1 MEDLSPLAR
10 QRLAYKPA
18 LARCL
23 AGDEL
28 HFTFKDEL
36 VAEDVAAD
44 EPPPTFAE
52 HARRASDDV
61 GDRGG
66 RLIRLADPLMFPNT
80 ASTPT
85 FRVTEASAAPS
96 PDTRSKPVRG
106 PEQSGAARL
115 GLLFSGGPAAGG
127 HNVAAGMFDCLA
139 RRFSPQSA
147 KDAPALVGFLGG
159 AEGLV
164 RKRWTEVTA
173 ETLKPLLNQGGF
185 HLLGTGRFR
194 LHTPEH
200 FAAAARTCR
209 DLKLDGLVIIGGD
222 DSATNAAYLAES
234 FAADAVETAVV
245 AVPKTVDNDF
255 QIPERVLPVC
265 FGFDSASKTYAEIV
279 GNLAADARSARKYW
293 HFVRIMGW
301 RAGHLTLEVALRA
314 RPNVALLGE
323 EVAEK
328 KLALAD
334 VATSVADLVR
344 ARRERGLNYGVVLVP
359 EGLLSFTH
367 EIQKLADEL
376 GNRETAGSSG
386 KSLPGLSAESAEAA
400 RGVPSWFLRELAL
413 AKDAHGNPNL
423 SALETEKL
431 LARLVAERLPPDA
444 AAAFRPRTHFCGY
457 EGRAGLPSDF
467 DATYA
472 YNLGHAACLLAA
484 GGANGAVVAIENP
497 TDPAEAWRVAG
508 VPLPR
513 TLRAER
519 REGKDRLVVRKTL
532 VDLKGPAFA
541 SFARQRDAW
550 RLEDRYACP
559 GPMVFDATGATL
571 DPPVTTRLAA
581 EAAWKRFFDEKARDA
596 AATGAA
602 TGAAAA

>member
-66 RLIRLADPLMFPNT
+66 RLIRLADPLVFPNT
-80 ASTPT
+80 AQTPT

-96 PDTRSKPVRG
+96 PDLRSKPVRG
-106 PEQSGAARL
+106 PGPGGAARL

-139 RRFSPQSA
+139 RRFSRA
-147 KDAPALVGFLGG
+147 NGEPALVGFLGG

-209 DLKLDGLVIIGGD
+209 DLKLDGLVIVGGD
-222 DSATNAAYLAES
+222 DSATNAAYLAEH
-234 FAADAVETAVV
+234 FAADAVKTAVV

-255 QIPERVLPVC
+255 QTPESVKAC

-293 HFVRIMGW
+293 HFVRIMGR

-314 RPNVALLGE
+314 RPNLALLGE

-334 VATSVADLVR
+334 IVTSLTELVR

-359 EGLLSFTH
+359 EGLLSFTP
-367 EIQKLADEL
+367 EIQSLAEEL
-376 GNRETAGSSG
+376 AGG
-386 KSLPGLSAESAEAA
+386 KPFAELSAAAAEAA
-400 RGVPSWFLRELAL
+400 RSVPSEILQELTL
-413 AKDAHGNPNL
+413 ATDAHGNPDL

-431 LARLVAERLPPDA
+431 LARLVADRLPRDA
-444 AAAFRPRTHFCGY
+444 KAAFRPRTHFCGY

-484 GGANGAVVAIENP
+484 GGANGAVVAVENP
-497 TDPAEAWRVAG
+497 ADAAEAWRVAG
-508 VPLPR
+508 VPLSR

-541 SFARQRDAW
+541 AFAEQRDAW
-550 RLEDRYACP
+550 RLEDHYACP
-559 GPMVFDATGATL
+559 GPMVFDATGGTL
-571 DPPVTTRLAA
+571 DPPLTTRLAA
-581 EAAWKRFFDEKARDA
+581 EAAGKREKEARDA

-602 TGAAAA
+602 AA

>member
-66 RLIRLADPLMFPNT
+66 RLIRLADPLVFPNT
-80 ASTPT
+80 AQTPT

-96 PDTRSKPVRG
+96 PDLRSKPVRG
-106 PEQSGAARL
+106 PGPGGAARL

-139 RRFSPQSA
+139 RRFSRA
-147 KDAPALVGFLGG
+147 KSEPALVGFLGG

-173 ETLKPLLNQGGF
+173 ETLKPLKNQGGF

-209 DLKLDGLVIIGGD
+209 DLKLDGLVIVGGD
-222 DSATNAAYLAES
+222 DSATNAAYLAEH
-234 FAADAVETAVV
+234 FAADAVKTAVV

-255 QIPERVLPVC
+255 QTPESVKAC

-293 HFVRIMGW
+293 HFVRIMGR

-314 RPNVALLGE
+314 RPNLALLGE

-328 KLALAD
+328 KLALAEI
-334 VATSVADLVR
+334 VTSLTELVR

-359 EGLLSFTH
+359 EGLLSFTP
-367 EIQKLADEL
+367 EIQSLAEEL
-376 GNRETAGSSG
+376 AGG
-386 KSLPGLSAESAEAA
+386 KPFAELSAAAAEAA
-400 RGVPSWFLRELAL
+400 RSVPSEILQELAL
-413 AKDAHGNPNL
+413 ATDAHGNPNL

-431 LARLVAERLPPDA
+431 LARLVADRLPRDA
-444 AAAFRPRTHFCGY
+444 KAAFRPRTHFCGY

-497 TDPAEAWRVAG
+497 TDPVEGWRVAG

-532 VDLKGPAFA
+532 VDLSGPAFA
-541 SFARQRDAW
+541 TFAEQRDAW

-559 GPMVFDATGATL
+559 GPMVFDVTGGTL
-571 DPPVTTRLAA
+571 DSPITTRLAA
-581 EAAWKRFFDEKARDA
+581 EGAGKLGKEARDA

-602 TGAAAA
+602 AA

>member
-23 AGDEL
+23 AAHQL
-28 HFTFKDEL
+28 QLVCKDEL
-36 VAEDVAAD
+36 LAEDVAAD
-44 EPPPTFAE
+44 EPAPTFAE

-96 PDTRSKPVRG
+96 PDTRSRPVRG
-106 PEQSGAARL
+106 PGQSGAARL

-127 HNVAAGMFDCLA
+127 HNIAAGMFDCLA
-139 RRFSPQSA
+139 RRFSRA
-147 KDAPALVGFLGG
+147 KDEPAIVGFLGG

-164 RKRWTEVTA
+164 RKRWSEVNA

-200 FAAAARTCR
+200 FAAAASTCR
-209 DLKLDGLVIIGGD
+209 NLKLDGLVIVGGD
-222 DSATNAAYLAES
+222 DSATNAAYLAEH
-234 FAADAVETAVV
+234 FAADAVETAIV

-255 QIPERVLPVC
+255 QIPESVKVC

-293 HFVRIMGW
+293 HFVRIMGR
-301 RAGHLTLEVALRA
+301 RAGHLTLEVALRTH
-314 RPNVALLGE
+314 PNVALLGE
-323 EVAEK
+323 EAAEK

-334 VATSVADLVR
+334 VVTHVAEIVC

-359 EGLLSFTH
+359 EGLMSFTPD
-367 EIQKLADEL
+367 IQTLADEL
-376 GNRETAGSSG
+376 ADG
-386 KSLPGLSAESAEAA
+386 KPLPELSASSAEAA
-400 RGVPSWFLRELAL
+400 RGVPSWFLNELAL
-413 AKDAHGNPNL
+413 TKDAHGNPDL

-431 LARLVAERLPPDA
+431 LARLVAERLPPDVKD
-444 AAAFRPRTHFCGY
+444 AFRPRTHFCGY

-497 TDPAEAWRVAG
+497 TDPVEGWRVAG

-532 VDLKGPAFA
+532 VDLSGPAFA
-541 SFARQRDAW
+541 TFAEQRDAW

-559 GPMVFDATGATL
+559 GPMVFDVTGGTL
-571 DPPVTTRLAA
+571 DPPITTRLAA
-581 EAAWKRFFDEKARDA
+581 EGAGKLGKEARDA
-596 AATGAA
+596 AS

>member
-1 MEDLSPLAR
+1 MEDLSPLAK
-10 QRLAYKPA
+10 QRLAYEPA

-28 HFTFKDEL
+28 QFTFKDEL

-44 EPPPTFAE
+44 EPAPTFAE

-66 RLIRLADPLMFPNT
+66 RLIRLADPLVFPNT

-106 PEQSGAARL
+106 PGPGGAARL

-139 RRFSPQSA
+139 RRFSRA
-147 KDAPALVGFLGG
+147 KGEPALIGFLGG

-164 RKRWTEVTA
+164 RKRWTEVTS

-209 DLKLDGLVIIGGD
+209 DLKLDGLVIVGGD
-222 DSATNAAYLAES
+222 DSATNAAYLAEH
-234 FAADAVETAVV
+234 FAATKVQTSVV

-255 QIPERVLPVC
+255 QTPESVSPVC

-279 GNLAADARSARKYW
+279 GNLASDARSARKYW
-293 HFVRIMGW
+293 HFVKIMGR
-301 RAGHLTLEVALRA
+301 RAGHLTLEVALRV

-328 KLALAD
+328 KLALED
-334 VATSVADLVR
+334 VAADLAELVR
-344 ARRERGLNYGVVLVP
+344 ARHERGLDYGVVLVP
-359 EGLLSFTH
+359 EGLLSFTP
-367 EIQKLADEL
+367 EIQTLAEERARDEKKEPSA
-376 GNRETAGSSG
+376 ETARD
-386 KSLPGLSAESAEAA
+386 LPPEILNELVSAT
-400 RGVPSWFLRELAL
+400 
-413 AKDAHGNPNL
+413 DAHGNPNL
-423 SALETEKL
+423 SAVETEKL
-431 LARLVAERLPPDA
+431 LVKLVAERLPPDA
-444 AAAFRPRTHFCGY
+444 AKAFRPRFHFCGY
-457 EGRAGLPSDF
+457 EGRAGPALRLRRDVRVQPGTRRVSSRGGGRERRGGGGGEPRRPRRALARRRRAF
-467 DATYA
+467 TA
-472 YNLGHAACLLAA
+472 HAARRAA
-484 GGANGAVVAIENP
+484 G
-497 TDPAEAWRVAG
+497 R
-508 VPLPR
+508 
-513 TLRAER
+513 
-519 REGKDRLVVRKTL
+519 
-532 VDLKGPAFA
+532 KGP
-541 SFARQRDAW
+541 
-550 RLEDRYACP
+550 P
-559 GPMVFDATGATL
+559 GGA
-571 DPPVTTRLAA
+571 
-581 EAAWKRFFDEKARDA
+581 
-596 AATGAA
+596 
-602 TGAAAA
+602 

>member
-1 MEDLSPLAR
+1 MEDLSPLAK
-10 QRLAYKPA
+10 QRLAYEPA

-28 HFTFKDEL
+28 QFTFKDEL

-44 EPPPTFAE
+44 EPAPTFAE

-66 RLIRLADPLMFPNT
+66 RLIRLADPLVFPNT

-106 PEQSGAARL
+106 PGPGGAARL

-139 RRFSPQSA
+139 RRFSRA
-147 KDAPALVGFLGG
+147 KGEPALIGFLGG

-164 RKRWTEVTA
+164 RKRWTEVTS

-209 DLKLDGLVIIGGD
+209 DLKLDGLVIVGGD
-222 DSATNAAYLAES
+222 DSATNAAYLAEH
-234 FAADAVETAVV
+234 FAATKVQTSVV

-255 QIPERVLPVC
+255 QTPESVSPVC

-279 GNLAADARSARKYW
+279 GNLASDARSARKYW
-293 HFVRIMGW
+293 HFVKIMGR
-301 RAGHLTLEVALRA
+301 RAGHLTLEVALRV

-328 KLALAD
+328 KLALED
-334 VATSVADLVR
+334 VAADLAELVR
-344 ARRERGLNYGVVLVP
+344 ARHERGLDYGVVLVP
-359 EGLLSFTH
+359 EGLVSFTP
-367 EIQKLADEL
+367 EIQTLAEERARDEKKEPSA
-376 GNRETAGSSG
+376 ETARD
-386 KSLPGLSAESAEAA
+386 LPPEILNELVSAT
-400 RGVPSWFLRELAL
+400 
-413 AKDAHGNPNL
+413 DAHGNPNL
-423 SALETEKL
+423 SAVETEKL
-431 LARLVAERLPPDA
+431 LVKLVAERLPPDA
-444 AAAFRPRTHFCGY
+444 AKAFRPQFHFCGY

-472 YNLGHAACLLAA
+472 YNLGHGACLLAA
-484 GGANGAVVAIENP
+484 GGANGVVVAVENP
-497 TDPAEAWRVAG
+497 VDPVLFWRVAG

-519 REGKDRLVVRKTL
+519 RDGKDRLVVRKTL

-541 SFARQRDAW
+541 SFAEKRNAW

-559 GPMVFDATGATL
+559 GPMVFDAANEGL
-571 DPPVTTRLAA
+571 DPPTTTRLAA
-581 EAAWKRFFDEKARDA
+581 EAAGKREKEARER
-596 AATGAA
+596 GSVAA

>member
-66 RLIRLADPLMFPNT
+66 RLIRLADPLVFPNT
-80 ASTPT
+80 AQTPT

-96 PDTRSKPVRG
+96 PDLRSKPVRG
-106 PEQSGAARL
+106 PGPGGAARL

-139 RRFSPQSA
+139 RRFSRA
-147 KDAPALVGFLGG
+147 NGEPALVGFLGG

-173 ETLKPLLNQGGF
+173 ETLKPLKNQGGF

-209 DLKLDGLVIIGGD
+209 DLKLDGLVIVGGD
-222 DSATNAAYLAES
+222 DSATNAAYLAEH
-234 FAADAVETAVV
+234 FAADAVKTAVV

-255 QIPERVLPVC
+255 QTPESVKVC

-293 HFVRIMGW
+293 HFVRIMGR

-314 RPNVALLGE
+314 RPNLALLGE

-334 VATSVADLVR
+334 IVTSLTELVR

-359 EGLLSFTH
+359 EGLLSFTP
-367 EIQKLADEL
+367 EIQSLAEEL
-376 GNRETAGSSG
+376 AGG
-386 KSLPGLSAESAEAA
+386 KPFAELSAAAAEAA
-400 RGVPSWFLRELAL
+400 RSVPSEILQELTL
-413 AKDAHGNPNL
+413 ATDAHGNPNL

-431 LARLVAERLPPDA
+431 LARLVADRLPRDA
-444 AAAFRPRTHFCGY
+444 KAAFRPRTHFCGY

-484 GGANGAVVAIENP
+484 GGANGAVVAVENP
-497 TDPAEAWRVAG
+497 VDAAEAWRVAG
-508 VPLPR
+508 VPLSR

-541 SFARQRDAW
+541 AFAEQRDAW

-559 GPMVFDATGATL
+559 GPMVFDATGGTL
-571 DPPVTTRLAA
+571 DPPLTTRLAA
-581 EAAWKRFFDEKARDA
+581 EGAGKREKKTRDA

-602 TGAAAA
+602 AA